1 MNSRL
6 RRRGSLARPSSV
18 SASDCSAMNV
28 RAPMLLTL
36 RVTEER
42 KRISS
47 VATYRVP
54 HIDVDRA
61 VTQQDPPIAEQF
73 TTTPHATAR
82 GRMTGRTQLG
92 LLTEGPSA

>member
-1 MNSRL
+1 
-6 RRRGSLARPSSV
+6 
-18 SASDCSAMNV
+18 
-28 RAPMLLTL
+28 MLLTL

-54 HIDVDRA
+54 HIDLDRA
-61 VTQQDPPIAEQF
+61 AIQSLRVADQF
-73 TTTPHATAR
+73 MTTPHTAAPTR
-82 GRMTGRTQLG
+82 RSTVQTPLG